1 MTGAGI
7 YQRQLIIKFLASGFY
22 TGYFPVASG
31 TIGSLVGI
39 LACFL
44 IQDISF
50 TSYAIVTILIL
61 IAGIYISGEAEKIYQ
76 AKDCSYIVIDEIA
89 GIFFTFLYLPM
100 DISFLIA
107 GFLAF
112 RFFDILKPFPIR
124 LIDEKIEG
132 GWGIMFDDVLAGIY
146 ANILIRLIGWGTGWL

>member
-1 MTGAGI
+1 MGI
-7 YQRQLIIKFLASGFY
+7 FQRQLFIKFLASGFF
-22 TGYFPVASG
+22 TGYFPVAPG

-39 LACFL
+39 LACFFL
-44 IQDISF
+44 QDVPF
-50 TSYAIVTILIL
+50 TTYAIVLILTL
-61 IAGIYISGEAEKIYQ
+61 IAGIYISGEAEKIYR
-76 AKDCSYIVIDEIA
+76 AKDSSHIVIDEIA
-89 GIFFTFLYLPM
+89 GIFFTFIYLPM
-100 DISFLIA
+100 DVSFLLA

>member
-1 MTGAGI
+1 MSI
-7 YQRQLIIKFLASGFY
+7 FQRQLIIKFLASGFY
-22 TGYFPVASG
+22 TGYFPVAPG

-44 IQDISF
+44 LQDVPF
-50 TSYAIVTILIL
+50 TTYAIVVILTL

-76 AKDCSYIVIDEIA
+76 TKDSSHIVIDEIA
-89 GIFFTFLYLPM
+89 GIFFTFIYLPKG
-100 DISFLIA
+100 ISFLLA
-107 GFLAF
+107 GFVAF

-124 LIDEKIEG
+124 LIDEKIKG

-146 ANILIRLIGWGTGWL
+146 ANILIRLIGWWTGWL

>member
-1 MTGAGI
+1 MSI
-7 YQRQLIIKFLASGFY
+7 FQRQLIIKFLASGFY
-22 TGYFPVASG
+22 TGYFPVAPG

-44 IQDISF
+44 LQDVPF
-50 TSYAIVTILIL
+50 TTYAIVVILTL

-76 AKDCSYIVIDEIA
+76 TKDSSHIVIDEIA
-89 GIFFTFLYLPM
+89 GIFFTFIYLPKG
-100 DISFLIA
+100 ISFLLA
-107 GFLAF
+107 GFAVF

-124 LIDEKIEG
+124 SIDEKIKG

-146 ANILIRLIGWGTGWL
+146 ANILIRLIGWWTGWL

>member
-1 MTGAGI
+1 VSI
-7 YQRQLIIKFLASGFY
+7 FQRQLIIKFLASGFY
-22 TGYFPVASG
+22 TGYFPVAPG

-44 IQDISF
+44 LQDVPF
-50 TSYAIVTILIL
+50 TTYAIVVILTL

-76 AKDCSYIVIDEIA
+76 TKDSSHIVIDEIA
-89 GIFFTFLYLPM
+89 GVFFTFIYLPKG
-100 DISFLIA
+100 ISFLLA
-107 GFLAF
+107 GFVAF

-124 LIDEKIEG
+124 SIDEKIKG

-146 ANILIRLIGWGTGWL
+146 ANILIRLIGWWTGWL

>member
-1 MTGAGI
+1 MGI
-7 YQRQLIIKFLASGFY
+7 FQRQLIIKFLASGFY
-22 TGYFPVASG
+22 TGYFPVAPG

-44 IQDISF
+44 LQDVPF
-50 TSYAIVTILIL
+50 TTYAIVVILTL

-76 AKDCSYIVIDEIA
+76 TKDSSHIVIDEIA
-89 GIFFTFLYLPM
+89 GIFFTFIYLPKG
-100 DISFLIA
+100 ISFLLA
-107 GFLAF
+107 GFAAF

-124 LIDEKIEG
+124 SIDEKIKG

-146 ANILIRLIGWGTGWL
+146 ANILIRLIGWWTGWL

>member
-1 MTGAGI
+1 MGI
-7 YQRQLIIKFLASGFY
+7 FQRQLIIKFLASGFF
-22 TGYFPVASG
+22 TGYFPVAPG

-39 LACFL
+39 LVCFFL
-44 IQDISF
+44 QDIPF
-50 TSYAIVTILIL
+50 TTYAIVVILIL

-76 AKDCSYIVIDEIA
+76 AKDSSHIVIDEIA
-89 GIFFTFLYLPM
+89 GILFTFIYLPKG
-100 DISFLIA
+100 IGFLLA
-107 GFLAF
+107 GFLVF

-132 GWGIMFDDVLAGIY
+132 GWGIMLDDVLAGIY

>member
-1 MTGAGI
+1 MGI
-7 YQRQLIIKFLASGFY
+7 FQRQLIIKFLASGFY
-22 TGYFPVASG
+22 TGYFPVAPG

-44 IQDISF
+44 LQDVPF
-50 TSYAIVTILIL
+50 TTYAIVVILTL

-76 AKDCSYIVIDEIA
+76 EKDSSHIVIDEIA
-89 GIFFTFLYLPM
+89 GVFFTFIYLPKG
-100 DISFLIA
+100 ISFLLA
-107 GFLAF
+107 GFAAF

-124 LIDEKIEG
+124 SIDEKIKG

-146 ANILIRLIGWGTGWL
+146 ANILIRLIGWWTGWL

>member
-1 MTGAGI
+1 MGI
-7 YQRQLIIKFLASGFY
+7 FQRQLIIKFLASGFY
-22 TGYFPVASG
+22 TGYFPVAPG

-44 IQDISF
+44 LQDVPF
-50 TSYAIVTILIL
+50 TTYAIVVILTL

-76 AKDCSYIVIDEIA
+76 TKDSSHIVIDEIA
-89 GIFFTFLYLPM
+89 GVFFTFIYLPKG
-100 DISFLIA
+100 ISFLLA
-107 GFLAF
+107 GFIAF

-124 LIDEKIEG
+124 LIDEKIKG

-146 ANILIRLIGWGTGWL
+146 ASILIRLIGWWTGWL

>member
-1 MTGAGI
+1 MSI

-22 TGYFPVASG
+22 TGYFPVAPG

-44 IQDISF
+44 LQDVPF
-50 TSYAIVTILIL
+50 TTYAIVVILTL

-76 AKDCSYIVIDEIA
+76 TKDSSHIVIDEIA
-89 GIFFTFLYLPM
+89 GVFFTFIYLPKG
-100 DISFLIA
+100 ISFLLA
-107 GFLAF
+107 GFVAF

-124 LIDEKIEG
+124 SIDEKIKG

-146 ANILIRLIGWGTGWL
+146 ANILIRLIGWWTGWL

>member
-1 MTGAGI
+1 M
-7 YQRQLIIKFLASGFY
+7 L
-22 TGYFPVASG
+22 
-31 TIGSLVGI
+31 
-39 LACFL
+39 
-44 IQDISF
+44 
-50 TSYAIVTILIL
+50 
-61 IAGIYISGEAEKIYQ
+61 
-76 AKDCSYIVIDEIA
+76 
-89 GIFFTFLYLPM
+89 
-100 DISFLIA
+100 A

>member
-1 MTGAGI
+1 MGI
-7 YQRQLIIKFLASGFY
+7 FQRQLIIKFLASGFY
-22 TGYFPVASG
+22 TGYFPVAPG

-44 IQDISF
+44 LQDVPF
-50 TSYAIVTILIL
+50 TTYAIVVILTL

-76 AKDCSYIVIDEIA
+76 TKDSSHIVIDEIA
-89 GIFFTFLYLPM
+89 GVFFTFIYLPKG
-100 DISFLIA
+100 ISFLLA
-107 GFLAF
+107 GFAVF

-124 LIDEKIEG
+124 SIDEKIKG

-146 ANILIRLIGWGTGWL
+146 ANILIRLIGWWTGWL

>member
-1 MTGAGI
+1 VSI
-7 YQRQLIIKFLASGFY
+7 FQRQLIIKFLASGFY
-22 TGYFPVASG
+22 TGYFPVAPG

-44 IQDISF
+44 LQDVPF
-50 TSYAIVTILIL
+50 TTYAIVVILTL

-76 AKDCSYIVIDEIA
+76 TKDSSHIVIDEIA
-89 GIFFTFLYLPM
+89 GVFFTFIYLPKG
-100 DISFLIA
+100 ISFLLA
-107 GFLAF
+107 GFVAF

-124 LIDEKIEG
+124 LIDEKIKG

-146 ANILIRLIGWGTGWL
+146 ANILIRLIGWWTGWL

>member
-1 MTGAGI
+1 MGI
-7 YQRQLIIKFLASGFY
+7 FQRQLFIKFLASGFF
-22 TGYFPVASG
+22 TGYFPVAPG

-39 LACFL
+39 LACFFL
-44 IQDISF
+44 QDVPF
-50 TSYAIVTILIL
+50 TAYAIVLILTL
-61 IAGIYISGEAEKIYQ
+61 IAGIYISGEAEKIYR
-76 AKDCSYIVIDEIA
+76 AKDSSHIVIDEIA

-100 DISFLIA
+100 DVSFLLA

>member
-1 MTGAGI
+1 MGI
-7 YQRQLIIKFLASGFY
+7 FQRQLIIKFLASGFY
-22 TGYFPVASG
+22 TGYFPVAPG

-44 IQDISF
+44 LQDVPF
-50 TSYAIVTILIL
+50 TTYAIVVILTL

-76 AKDCSYIVIDEIA
+76 TKDSSYIVIDEIA
-89 GIFFTFLYLPM
+89 GVFFTFIYLPKG
-100 DISFLIA
+100 ISFLLA
-107 GFLAF
+107 GFAAF

-124 LIDEKIEG
+124 SIDEKIKG

-146 ANILIRLIGWGTGWL
+146 ANILIRLIRWWTGWL

>member
-1 MTGAGI
+1 VGI
-7 YQRQLIIKFLASGFY
+7 FQRQLFIKFLASGFF
-22 TGYFPVASG
+22 TGYFPVAPG

-39 LACFL
+39 LACFFL
-44 IQDISF
+44 QDVPF
-50 TSYAIVTILIL
+50 TAYAIVLILTL

-76 AKDCSYIVIDEIA
+76 AKDSSHIVIDEIA

-100 DISFLIA
+100 DVSFLLA

>member
-1 MTGAGI
+1 MSI
-7 YQRQLIIKFLASGFY
+7 FQRQPIIKFLASGFY
-22 TGYFPVASG
+22 TGYFPVAPG

-44 IQDISF
+44 LQDVAF
-50 TSYAIVTILIL
+50 TTYAIVVILTL

-76 AKDCSYIVIDEIA
+76 KKDSPHIVIDEIA
-89 GIFFTFLYLPM
+89 GIFFTFIYLPKG
-100 DISFLIA
+100 ISFLIA
-107 GFLAF
+107 GFFVF

-124 LIDEKIEG
+124 LIDEKIKG

-146 ANILIRLIGWGTGWL
+146 ANVLIRLIGWWTGWL

>member
-1 MTGAGI
+1 MGI
-7 YQRQLIIKFLASGFY
+7 FQRQLFIKFLASGFF
-22 TGYFPVASG
+22 TGYFPVAPG

-39 LACFL
+39 LACFFL
-44 IQDISF
+44 QDVPF
-50 TSYAIVTILIL
+50 TAYAIVLILTL

-76 AKDCSYIVIDEIA
+76 AKDSSHIVIDEIA
-89 GIFFTFLYLPM
+89 GIFFTFIYLPM
-100 DISFLIA
+100 DVSFLLA

>member
-1 MTGAGI
+1 MSI
-7 YQRQLIIKFLASGFY
+7 FQRQPIIKFLASGFY
-22 TGYFPVASG
+22 TGYFPVAPG

-44 IQDISF
+44 LQDVPF
-50 TSYAIVTILIL
+50 TTYAIVVILTL

-76 AKDCSYIVIDEIA
+76 TKDSSHIVIDEIA
-89 GIFFTFLYLPM
+89 GIFFTFIYLPKG
-100 DISFLIA
+100 ISFLLA
-107 GFLAF
+107 GFVAF

-124 LIDEKIEG
+124 LIDEKIKG

-146 ANILIRLIGWGTGWL
+146 ANILIRLIGWWTGWL